1 MEAKFTK
8 VLAAIGVSIA
18 ALLAFAPRSTPAVF
32 GHGSGARA
40 ATVSFASSPPR
51 PGRPMHWF
59 HSRAT
64 VRSLESYAGRFG
76 STAFIGLES
85 MRDLAR

>member
-1 MEAKFTK
+1 
-8 VLAAIGVSIA
+8 
-18 ALLAFAPRSTPAVF
+18 
-32 GHGSGARA
+32 
-40 ATVSFASSPPR
+40 
-51 PGRPMHWF
+51 MHWF